1 MTFNSIA
8 IIGFGEAGP
17 AFARGFRNSGTGI
30 ARAFDIAY
38 GTGSPSDAV
47 FEARAKASGTEL
59 KRDRADAVR
68 GAELI
73 ICTVTADLAEVA
85 AEQVAPSLRPGQIYF
100 DLNSCAPARK
110 KAIAAVV
117 TKAGASFV
125 EGVAMDTVPKMGFQV
140 PLLLAGPD
148 AAGILDRLTAH
159 GMVAEVAGPELG
171 QASSV
176 KLLRSVLIK
185 GMEALFAESVAAATV
200 IGVQDQII
208 GSLAKTYP
216 GLDWHE
222 IAGYQI
228 SRLAIHGKRRAAE
241 MRESADTVRSLGI
254 EPLMATAIAERQQ
267 WAADIDLKAHYM
279 ENPAE
284 TIENYKAALSTRRTK
299 A

>member
-17 AFARGFRNSGTGI
+17 AFAKGFRNSGATT

-38 GTGSPSDAV
+38 GKGETDAA
-47 FEARAKASGTEL
+47 FEARAKDSGTEL
-59 KRDRADAVR
+59 KLNRADAVE

-73 ICTVTADLAEVA
+73 ICTVTADLAEAA
-85 AEQVAPSLRPGQIYF
+85 AEQVAPYLKPGQIYF

-110 KAIAAVV
+110 KAISAIV
-117 TKAGASFV
+117 TKTGASFV
-125 EGVAMDTVPKMGFQV
+125 EGVAMDTVPQKGFQV

-159 GMVAEVAGPELG
+159 GMVAEVVGPELG
-171 QASSV
+171 QASSI

-200 IGVQDQII
+200 IGVEDRII

-228 SRLAIHGKRRAAE
+228 SRLGVHGKRRAAE

-267 WAADIDLKAHYM
+267 WAADIDLKSHYI

-299 A
+299 S